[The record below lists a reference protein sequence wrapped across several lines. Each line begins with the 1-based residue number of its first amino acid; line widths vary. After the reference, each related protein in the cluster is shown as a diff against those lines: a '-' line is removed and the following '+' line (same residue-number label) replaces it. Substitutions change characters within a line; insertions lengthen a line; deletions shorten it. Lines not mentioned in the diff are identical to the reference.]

1 MVKPVNTQP
10 GYLLVLPFLRNYLG
24 IYLWDKSKYLFTY
37 SLEFLRDP

>member
-1 MVKPVNTQP
+1 MVKTVNTQP

-24 IYLWDKSKYLFTY
+24 IYFCPISKYLFTF